1 MIAVMCEKSAGAAS
15 RRVELLIGRRVAA
28 RLAGLRRVGRRGTP
42 EDEAGAIPNL
52 EAVEW
57 PLALRRQ
64 RVRPRD
70 GIFVGKSEG
79 QYLDARDSPSFN
91 GLSELGRPRKGKLG
105 RHG

>member
-1 MIAVMCEKSAGAAS
+1 MIAMMCEKSAGAAS

-28 RLAGLRRVGRRGTP
+28 RLAGLRRVGRRRTP
-42 EDEAGAIPNL
+42 EDEAGAIPYL
-52 EAVEW
+52 EAIEW

-79 QYLDARDSPSFN
+79 QYLDARDVPAV
-91 GLSELGRPRKGKLG
+91 
-105 RHG
+105 